1 MYISSKI
8 KSKQIT
14 TVVMTS
20 LALITGIASL
30 VNKFWTCELSGRIC
44 QFFYWGFH
52 KIFNGV
58 AMDKTPYEVYSSV
71 SGSESLRNA
80 NPLFTL
86 ELLILFAFLAVVVNP
101 LGILI
106 EETAKKH
113 FKHFFGVHTLLFV
126 LSVLSW
132 LIVLPL
138 LVMQFFPGS
147 PIVLGFSPAGTVV
160 ALHVWFY
167 LTLLLYI
174 VMADFYGVTS
184 RSSEFEYENCKI
196 ANTWHGCWQ
205 VCRGV
210 CIALGVIFAFW
221 ILIFVFIARSS
232 ARNAI

>member
-1 MYISSKI
+1 MYTNSKI

-20 LALITGIASL
+20 LALITEIVSL
-30 VNKFWTCELSGRIC
+30 INKFWTCELLGRIC
-44 QFFYWGFH
+44 QFFSWGFH

-58 AMDKTPYEVYSSV
+58 AMNKTPYEVYCSV

-113 FKHFFGVHTLLFV
+113 FKHFFGVHTFLFV
-126 LSVLSW
+126 LSILSW

-147 PIVLGFSPAGTVV
+147 PIVLGLSPAGTVV

-174 VMADFYGVTS
+174 VMADLYGVTS
-184 RSSEFEYENCKI
+184 RSREFDYENYRI
-196 ANTWHGCWQ
+196 ATTWSGCWQ

-210 CIALGVIFAFW
+210 CIVLGVIFAFW